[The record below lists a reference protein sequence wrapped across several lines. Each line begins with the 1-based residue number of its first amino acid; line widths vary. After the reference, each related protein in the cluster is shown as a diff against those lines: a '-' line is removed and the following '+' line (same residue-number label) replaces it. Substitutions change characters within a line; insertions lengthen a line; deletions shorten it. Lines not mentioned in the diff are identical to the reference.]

1 MLMKRLATILMAA
14 LVLAS
19 CATPQVVR
27 SVAEDGGETYTL
39 RCTGVRYIWNDC
51 YDEAERLCPEGYEVL
66 ENLSEA
72 PTRGVFWGALI
83 PDDVQ
88 ELVIQC
94 VDTAA

>member
-1 MLMKRLATILMAA
+1 MKRIATIGMAA
-14 LVLAS
+14 LILTS

-27 SVAEDGGETYTL
+27 SAGADGDETYTL
-39 RCTGVRYIWNDC
+39 RCSGVRYIWNDC

-66 ENLSEA
+66 EDLSQA

-83 PDDVQ
+83 PDNVQ

-94 VDTAA
+94 VGPAA

>member
-1 MLMKRLATILMAA
+1 MKRLATILMAA

-94 VDTAA
+94 VDAAA